1 MCASPKRGHSQS
13 KPFSFILCWSYW
25 WWWLMLLRYL
35 SLSNKI
41 IVWTHQAEVL
51 NDIQYC
57 AKVLTYLTFLYILLP
72 RSRSFFEIAF
82 EPINRKQKKV
92 WGLDWITS
100 HNCTYYVTPFIFA
113 CFNKS
118 FYLFPIF
125 LVKYKEMKNLQTLC
139 FPLCPPPHLLFPPAE
154 LLYSEAQCSF
164 TVWSTAKAMFDRSS
178 LQTKVWECVHSS
190 GDALTKSLRF

>member
-118 FYLFPIF
+118 FYLFPNF

-139 FPLCPPPHLLFPPAE
+139 FPLCPPSPHPTFSFLLLNCSILKLSAASQ
-154 LLYSEAQCSF
+154 YEAQQRQGLIGLAYKPKSES
-164 TVWSTAKAMFDRSS
+164 VYTAVVM
-178 LQTKVWECVHSS
+178 L
-190 GDALTKSLRF
+190 